1 MMKATNSLTILME
14 TDNYVL
20 INKPNGWSVEQ
31 NPFDPQSVETILVN
45 YFAEKKK
52 KPFVGIVHRL
62 DRVTSGVM
70 IVAKKKS
77 ALKWLNQQF
86 ATKQIQKEY
95 WAIVENRP
103 ILMEGELVHW
113 LEKDQKNKRAIL
125 HDTQKKETTLC
136 HLTYKILTS
145 TEEATLLQVRP
156 STGKFHQIRVQL
168 SSIDCPIVGDAK
180 YGASKEYEENGIALH
195 AFSLEFNDIDKE
207 NIQKI
212 TAHPPKNKWWESLS
226 IK

>member
-1 MMKATNSLTILME
+1 MMKPTNSLTILLE
-14 TDNYVL
+14 TANYIL
-20 INKPNGWSVEQ
+20 INKPTGWVVEQ
-31 NPFDPQSVETILVN
+31 NPFETQSVEATLFK
-45 YFAEKKK
+45 YLAEKKK

-62 DRVTSGVM
+62 DKVTSGVM

-77 ALKWLNQQF
+77 TLKWLNQQF
-86 ATKQIQKEY
+86 ATRQVQKEY

-103 ILMEGELVHW
+103 ILAEGELVHW

-125 HDTQKKETTLC
+125 YNAQKKETTSC

-145 TEEATLLQVRP
+145 TEEATLLQIRP
-156 STGKFHQIRVQL
+156 STGKFHQIRAQL
-168 SSIDCPIVGDAK
+168 SSIGCPIVGDTK
-180 YGASKEYEENGIALH
+180 YGATKEYEKNGIALH
-195 AFSLEFNDIDKE
+195 AFSLEFNDIDQE

-212 TAHPPKNKWWESLS
+212 TANPPKNKWWELLI